1 MRNLWA
7 SFDFLVHFL
16 IIFFIVQSFKNW
28 RFYTF
33 FIENTPQIFKKS
45 TFPYTPI
52 YYIFVIRILCSFQQ
66 SNYNIV
72 RHWFSSKNWEIFRF
86 FLRKFLLTVL
96 HIIYGK
102 YYEFLLSKVSKMKFH
117 QKSLIHKNTSLYD
130 IDFPQKIGIF
140 RFFLRKFL
148 LTVLHI
154 FHRKYTPNFQKID
167 FSIYPNILYIC
178 DQNFM
183 LVPTI
188 KLLEFSD
195 KNWETYE
202 RLLIFWSIFWLFFL
216 LSKVSKMKF
225 HQKSLIHKNTTL
237 YDIDFPQKIGI
248 FRFFLRKFLL
258 TVLHIIYGKYYEFL
272 LSKVSKMKFHQKSL
286 IHKNTSLYDI
296 DFPQKIGIFRFFLR
310 KFLLTVL
317 HIFHRKYT
325 PNFQKIDFSI
335 YPNILYICDQNFML
349 VPTIKLLEFSDKNW
363 ETYERLLI
371 FWSIFW
377 LFFLLSKVSK
387 MKFHQKSLIHKNTTL
402 YDIDFP
408 QKIGIF
414 RFFLR
419 KFLLTVLHIIYG
431 KYYEFLLS
439 KVSKMKFHQKSLIHK
454 NTSLYDIDFPQK
466 IGIFRFFL
474 RKFLLTVLHIFH
486 RKYTPNF
493 QKIDFSI
500 YPNILYICD
509 QNFMLVPT
517 IKLLEFSDKN
527 WETYERLLIF
537 WSIFWLFFLLS
548 KVSKMKFH
556 QKSLIHKNTSLYD
569 IDFPQKIGIFR
580 FFLRK
585 FLLTVLHI
593 FHRKYTPNFQKI
605 DFSINPNILYI
616 CDQNFMLVPT
626 IKLLE
631 FSDKNWETYERLLI
645 FWSIFWLFFLLSKVS
660 KMKFHQKS
668 LIHKNTT
675 LYDIWFSS
683 KNWNFSIFFKKVSI
697 DGFTHYLWKIL
708 WIFIVQSFKNEISS
722 KILDTQKYIIVRHW
736 FSSKNWNFSI
746 FFKKVSIDGFTHFSS
761 KIHPKFSKNRLFHI
775 PQYII
780 YLWSEFYARSN
791 NQTIRIFG

>member
-1 MRNLWA
+1 
-7 SFDFLVHFL
+7 
-16 IIFFIVQSFKNW
+16 
-28 RFYTF
+28 
-33 FIENTPQIFKKS
+33 
-45 TFPYTPI
+45 
-52 YYIFVIRILCSFQQ
+52 
-66 SNYNIV
+66 
-72 RHWFSSKNWEIFRF
+72 
-86 FLRKFLLTVL
+86 
-96 HIIYGK
+96 
-102 YYEFLLSKVSKMKFH
+102 
-117 QKSLIHKNTSLYD
+117 
-130 IDFPQKIGIF
+130 
-140 RFFLRKFL
+140 
-148 LTVLHI
+148 
-154 FHRKYTPNFQKID
+154 
-167 FSIYPNILYIC
+167 
-178 DQNFM
+178 M

-466 IGIFRFFL
+466 IGIFRFF
-474 RKFLLTVLHIFH
+474 
-486 RKYTPNF
+486 
-493 QKIDFSI
+493 
-500 YPNILYICD
+500 
-509 QNFMLVPT
+509 
-517 IKLLEFSDKN
+517 
-527 WETYERLLIF
+527 
-537 WSIFWLFFLLS
+537 
-548 KVSKMKFH
+548 
-556 QKSLIHKNTSLYD
+556 
-569 IDFPQKIGIFR
+569 
-580 FFLRK
+580 
-585 FLLTVLHI
+585 
-593 FHRKYTPNFQKI
+593 
-605 DFSINPNILYI
+605 
-616 CDQNFMLVPT
+616 
-626 IKLLE
+626 
-631 FSDKNWETYERLLI
+631 
-645 FWSIFWLFFLLSKVS
+645 
-660 KMKFHQKS
+660 
-668 LIHKNTT
+668 
-675 LYDIWFSS
+675 
-683 KNWNFSIFFKKVSI
+683 
-697 DGFTHYLWKIL
+697 
-708 WIFIVQSFKNEISS
+708 
-722 KILDTQKYIIVRHW
+722 
-736 FSSKNWNFSI
+736 
-746 FFKKVSIDGFTHFSS
+746 FKKVSIDGFTHFSS